1 MRILCT
7 VPPIPTCSDEARKN
21 PRATVG
27 RPASVLRSQVSCAS
41 IQLSRNP
48 GHLSC
53 SAFRLSCLFASILF
67 PFNPSFSPFAV
78 NRLPRHPAP
87 CYHWPMSAR
96 TSNPPPAPPHNRT
109 PVATTQFPKWN
120 GRHHSA
126 VLPARHSPALSAVEG
141 SLACPDGGRATR
153 HCLSNRNT
161 PKLEF
166 PVTHTKQ
173 SLGQF
178 LIATFRAFATIQ
190 VQCWFTLRNEG
201 PPLSSGLEAQ
211 KLENL
216 LTGFYSATSKF
227 LIDNFQRDL
236 GHASIKGLAG
246 ARSVLFSSRS
256 PLATRHCFPRLIE
269 FLWEIR
275 N

>member
-1 MRILCT
+1 MGLS
-7 VPPIPTCSDEARKN
+7 PPSLRGACSPNAESGCAHGSVWPSLLRERQD
-21 PRATVG
+21 
-27 RPASVLRSQVSCAS
+27 ASHSTQ
-41 IQLSRNP
+41 Q
-48 GHLSC
+48 
-53 SAFRLSCLFASILF
+53 
-67 PFNPSFSPFAV
+67 PFNLHFSPFAA

-87 CYHWPMSAR
+87 CYHWPMSPR
-96 TSNPPPAPPHNRT
+96 PSNPPFLPVPESAPVTR
-109 PVATTQFPKWN
+109 TQFPKWN

-126 VLPARHSPALSAVEG
+126 V
-141 SLACPDGGRATR
+141 ATR
-153 HCLSNRNT
+153 HRLSNRNT

-190 VQCWFTLRNEG
+190 VRCWFTLRNEG

-269 FLWEIR
+269 FLWGIR